1 MTVVLTALAQLP
13 ADFQAN
19 AKEVRRLAGDER
31 AAHVWEAASRD
42 VESRLRAASLEAL
55 DLPTAAGE
63 SGYTRNHLV
72 RMLRE
77 GKIPDSGSETTLAFS
92 GCTFPESR
100 VSALTRTPYHLHPL
114 GLPAGSGCRGP
125 SPGPAIRRFRR
136 CRWLSILLEYLQ
148 EPYFL
153 RGQRWLRPDNSL
165 VAGRLSARYWPVIGQ
180 SVVSRWSR

>member
-55 DLPTAAGE
+55 DLATAALE
-63 SGYTRNHLV
+63 SGYTRSHLV

-77 GKIPDSGSETTLAFS
+77 GKIPDSGPDSDPRILRMHLPRKPGLGVDQNAVPPAS
-92 GCTFPESR
+92 SR
-100 VSALTRTPYHLHPL
+100 VQA
-114 GLPAGSGCRGP
+114 
-125 SPGPAIRRFRR
+125 
-136 CRWLSILLEYLQ
+136 
-148 EPYFL
+148 
-153 RGQRWLRPDNSL
+153 
-165 VAGRLSARYWPVIGQ
+165 ARDVIEGDY
-180 SVVSRWSR
+180 